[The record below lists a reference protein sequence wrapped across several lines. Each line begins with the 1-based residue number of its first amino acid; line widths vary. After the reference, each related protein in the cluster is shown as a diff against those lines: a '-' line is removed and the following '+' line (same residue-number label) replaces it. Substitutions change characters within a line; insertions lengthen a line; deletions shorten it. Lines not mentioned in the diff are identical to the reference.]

1 MEQLLLA
8 AAALACPVGM
18 GAMMFLMMRPSRGT
32 DMPEREE
39 MTRLRAEVDQ
49 LKSERQHH
57 I

>member
-18 GAMMFLMMRPSRGT
+18 GLMMFLMMRPSHGT
-32 DMPEREE
+32 DMAEREE